1 MENIKAKMDDKDKDI
16 LLLNSLSISIE
27 NLKGALIYGQ

>member
-1 MENIKAKMDDKDKDI
+1 MENIKAKMDDEGKDI
-16 LLLNSLSISIE
+16 FLWNSLSVSIE